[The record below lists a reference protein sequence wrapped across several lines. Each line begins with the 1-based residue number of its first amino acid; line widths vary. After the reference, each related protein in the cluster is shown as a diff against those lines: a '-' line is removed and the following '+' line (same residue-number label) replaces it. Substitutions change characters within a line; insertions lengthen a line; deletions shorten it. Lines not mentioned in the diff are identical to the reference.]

1 MIEAVIFDCDGV
13 LIDSE
18 ILSFAVDEKLLPD
31 YGVTITTGE
40 LARDFGGV
48 TYGEMVAALNERFGA
63 NIETV
68 SYQKRCEA
76 ELVRTFETELRAIE
90 GIHDL
95 LENLSA
101 PFALASGSDLARLDQ
116 CLRLTNLA
124 GFFEDRVFS
133 AEQVK
138 RGKPAP
144 DVFLLAA
151 KTCGWTPAHSLVI
164 EDSPSGVVAA
174 KAAGMQS
181 VGFLG
186 GAHRSDEDADILR
199 DAGAVHVAGNSTE
212 LCGYLHQIGVISAI

>member
-1 MIEAVIFDCDGV
+1 MISNVIFDCDGV

-18 ILSFAVDEKLLPD
+18 ILSFAVDEKLLPE
-31 YGVTITTGE
+31 YGVTITASE
-40 LARDFGGV
+40 LACDFGGV
-48 TYGEMVAALNERFGA
+48 TYREMIATLNERFRVDIDA
-63 NIETV
+63 V
-68 SYQKRCEA
+68 SYQERCEA
-76 ELVRTFETELRAIE
+76 ELARTFETDLQAIA

-95 LENLSA
+95 LANVSV

-151 KTCGWTPAHSLVI
+151 ETCGWMPEHCLVI
-164 EDSPSGVVAA
+164 EDSPSGILAA

-186 GAHRSDEDADILR
+186 GAHRSEQDRAMLR
-199 DAGAVHVAGNSTE
+199 DAGAQFVCENSAALAALLGKLLRT
-212 LCGYLHQIGVISAI
+212 

>member
-1 MIEAVIFDCDGV
+1 MIQHIIFDCDGV

-31 YGVTITTGE
+31 YGVTITASE

-48 TYGEMVAALNERFGA
+48 TYGEMIAALNARFGA
-63 NIETV
+63 NIEAV
-68 SYQKRCEA
+68 SYQERCEA
-76 ELVRTFETELRAIE
+76 ELARTFETDLRVIE

-95 LENLSA
+95 LANLSV

-116 CLRLTNLA
+116 CLSLVGLA
-124 GFFEDRVFS
+124 RFFEDRVFS
-133 AEQVK
+133 AEQVR

-151 KTCGWTPAHSLVI
+151 ETCGWTPEQCLVI
-164 EDSPSGVVAA
+164 EDSPSGILAA

-186 GAHRSDEDADILR
+186 GAHRSNDDADILH
-199 DAGAVHVAGNSTE
+199 DAGAAHVAGNSTE
-212 LCGYLHQIGVISAI
+212 LRGYLHQIGVISAI